1 MGKEKEERKPVALW
15 KGIVGT
21 ALSGTGII
29 CFTPIVAIYLG
40 LPKDGAIWTIF
51 SIFAV
56 ALFFAVVFFPI
67 NLINLIQAVKYKKAH
82 RNDENATDKEAE
94 KEPEQDDNTELLRKM
109 LKEGR
114 ITIEEYDQL
123 KKK

>member
-1 MGKEKEERKPVALW
+1 MEKEERKPVALW

-21 ALSGTGII
+21 ALSS
-29 CFTPIVAIYLG
+29 VAILTCIPVLALLIGAVKSG
-40 LPKDGAIWTIF
+40 LMWTMF

-56 ALFFAVVFFPI
+56 ILVISLIFFPI
-67 NLINLIQAVKYKKAH
+67 NLTNLIQTVKYKKAH
-82 RNDENATDKEAE
+82 RNDENNTNKEVE